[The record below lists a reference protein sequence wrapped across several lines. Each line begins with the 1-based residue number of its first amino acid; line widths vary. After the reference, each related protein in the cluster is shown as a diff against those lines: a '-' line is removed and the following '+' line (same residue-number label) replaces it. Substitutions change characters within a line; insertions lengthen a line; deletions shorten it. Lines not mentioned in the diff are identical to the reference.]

1 VVRLQPQNAMG
12 HLNLGVALL
21 KLNDAEGARRE
32 FTETLRLDP
41 GNTSAR
47 NYLAAAAK

>member
-1 VVRLQPQNAMG
+1 MG

-21 KLNDAEGARRE
+21 KLNDPDGARRE

-41 GNTSAR
+41 ANKSAR
-47 NYLAAAAK
+47 AYLATVR

>member
-1 VVRLQPQNAMG
+1 MG

-21 KLNDAEGARRE
+21 KLNDREGARQE

-41 GNTSAR
+41 DNKSAR
-47 NYLAAAAK
+47 IYLAAAAK